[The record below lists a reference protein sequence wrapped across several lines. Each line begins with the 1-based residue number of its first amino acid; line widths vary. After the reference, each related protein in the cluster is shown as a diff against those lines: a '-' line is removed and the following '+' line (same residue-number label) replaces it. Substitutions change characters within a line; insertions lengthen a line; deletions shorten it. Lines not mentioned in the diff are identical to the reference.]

1 MRVDKA
7 LSGADMRN
15 RETICIVLFA
25 TVFLGQPAVQAQG
38 DSAGSPNIQITS
50 CLVSAA
56 ADKTYDCKAEATK
69 AVELCYGTA
78 QCEVQIGYNLTSGKD
93 IDPGSGYFGKQVTIT
108 YKCGETPQQRG
119 PYYQDDHASL
129 ILECNA
135 LWW

>member
-1 MRVDKA
+1 
-7 LSGADMRN
+7 
-15 RETICIVLFA
+15 LFA
-25 TVFLGQPAVQAQG
+25 TVLLGASGAQAQEG
-38 DSAGSPNIQITS
+38 SAGPDSIQIRS

-69 AVELCYGTA
+69 AVELCNGTP

-108 YKCGETPQQRG
+108 YMCGETPQQRG

-129 ILECNA
+129 VLECNA